1 MRRLLI
7 ITIAAFALAGC
18 NKQSVG
24 RYQLHSGMYE
34 PTQWTE
40 AQARSASVPVTD
52 QYHTV
57 FLIDTATGTVWY
69 AAPDK
74 GSSENAPAFLP
85 ARVIGIA
92 QSQP

>member
-1 MRRLLI
+1 MRKLLI

-34 PTQWTE
+34 PMQWTE
-40 AQARSASVPVTD
+40 AQMRTANVPVTD

-57 FLIDTATGTVWY
+57 FLIDIATGKVWY

-74 GSSENAPAFLP
+74 GSPENAPAFLP
-85 ARVIGIA
+85 ARVIA
-92 QSQP
+92 QTQP